1 MWRVVGLNDSE
12 GVMDVGSGGNIP
24 GVTGQGA
31 CAETAHVI
39 AKVSDDRSTNS
50 WGRLE
55 AGDSTVVKSSEE
67 KPPKRSL
74 RIHSLVRYQ
83 TRLMSNSITVVY
95 S

>member
-39 AKVSDDRSTNS
+39 AKVSDDRFDELLGKTR
-50 WGRLE
+50 GR
-55 AGDSTVVKSSEE
+55 G
-67 KPPKRSL
+67 
-74 RIHSLVRYQ
+74 
-83 TRLMSNSITVVY
+83 
-95 S
+95 